1 MNATTRRWARPPLW
15 DTTQPPHLAVPALVL
30 RWVHSGGRFRR
41 RAFYAVLI
49 WQLVGIFVLS
59 VAAPVFAAPND
70 NGGTTNNG
78 GGSSST
84 SAPAGNK
91 SKDPNPADTSMFGW
105 ISIKDS
111 SNIPIADYFI
121 AVDQG
126 SAFSLIPGNGD
137 KKANIALAPI
147 LELEYGIIKITVQF
161 GIWVII
167 YGLSLKWLSFIAAPF
182 NKLGSATEH
191 ITTSM
196 PLLLLALTIAGG
208 IAALAFMR
216 GHHGKAAYQVGSAI
230 VITGLMA
237 SFFAHPVA
245 QLVGPD
251 GYLAKARDVG
261 VTISQGLADSTA
273 ESPAGEPS
281 TINRLGTSL
290 ADGFLRTP
298 TQLLNFNASADKLGC
313 KEVWNKGIRSHDRD
327 KLKDDIAT
335 CGKAGKD
342 MKFAADHLTGDRLA
356 SAAFIQLLASI
367 LLIFGCY
374 LIGKMALLTVLALI
388 NALMLPVVGTLGVIA
403 GVCQGMAFK
412 CLCNIGLSLVKLSL
426 TVIYAG
432 AYTALLG
439 SMLNN
444 TTIGSPTQTL
454 VFCVLLLVI
463 AIIASRRL
471 EVGLRQGHSSA
482 LNFLTRGGPT
492 EMPKPQVPSVVKSTA
507 TMALHAGAAALG
519 VPPHVSGLA
528 VAAGKNMRQRGRGPN
543 QMPAGAPTG
552 PSAPDPSTQQ
562 QWWDQQ
568 NQWYG
573 AQQQWYAQQ
582 QSQSQYFYSG
592 SDATTQPI
600 PVINPNA
607 PEPDPGR
614 TAPSVSHYIQQ
625 APPLHP
631 AVASALNAMPQQIQ
645 PAASMPA
652 ESMAA
657 PASSDHNAPRRSP
670 RRAPASAP
678 VPADV
683 PRRPQAGSPASA
695 GDRPRRAPAANPVS
709 AAVLAGPTDPSDPDG
724 QLDSA
729 PAGQS
734 ARQGLPF
741 WSPEYVRYGPEGRPQ
756 SVTEQRQRYPHLCG
770 ARTTRGDYC
779 INPAGS
785 CPHHP
790 RT

>member
-1 MNATTRRWARPPLW
+1 MSATTRRWARPLLW
-15 DTTQPPHLAVPALVL
+15 DTTQPPHLAVPAMVL
-30 RWVHSGGRFRR
+30 RWVHGGSRFRR

-49 WQLVGIFVLS
+49 WQLVGIFVIS
-59 VAAPVFAAPND
+59 VAAPAFAAPN
-70 NGGTTNNG
+70 NNG
-78 GGSSST
+78 GNSNSGGSTST
-84 SAPAGNK
+84 SAPANNK

-111 SNIPIADYFI
+111 SSIPVSDYFI

-126 SAFSLIPGNGD
+126 SGFSLIPGNGD
-137 KKANIALAPI
+137 KRANIALAPI
-147 LELEYGIIKITVQF
+147 LELEYGIIKLTVQF
-161 GIWVII
+161 GIWVIL
-167 YGLSLKWLSFIAAPF
+167 YGISLKWLTFIAAPF
-182 NKLGSATEH
+182 NKLGAATEH
-191 ITTSM
+191 ITNGM

-208 IAALAFMR
+208 IAALAVMR
-216 GHHGKAAYQVGSAI
+216 GHHGRAAYQVGSAI

-237 SFFAHPVA
+237 SIFAHPVA
-245 QLVGPD
+245 QLIGPD

-261 VTISQGLADSTA
+261 VTISQGLADSTS
-273 ESPAGEPS
+273 ESPAGSPS
-281 TINRLGTSL
+281 TIDRLGTSL

-327 KLKDDIAT
+327 KLKDDIAN

-342 MKFAADHLTGDRLA
+342 MKAAADHLTGDRLA
-356 SAAFIQLLASI
+356 SAAFIELLASI

-388 NALMLPVVGTLGVIA
+388 NALMLPVVGALGVIA
-403 GVCQGMAFK
+403 GAAQGMAFK

-439 SMLNN
+439 SMLND
-444 TTIGSPTQTL
+444 TKIGSPTQTL

-463 AIIASRRL
+463 AIIASRKL
-471 EVGLRQGHSSA
+471 EVGLRQGHSRA

-492 EMPKPQVPSVVKSTA
+492 EMPKGQVPNIVKRTG

-528 VAAGKNMRQRGRGPN
+528 VAAGKNLRNRRRGPGGPN

-552 PSAPDPSTQQ
+552 SSAPDPVAQQ

-582 QSQSQYFYSG
+582 NQSQYFYSG

-607 PEPDPGR
+607 PEPDPAR

-652 ESMAA
+652 ESIDA
-657 PASSDHNAPRRSP
+657 PAP
-670 RRAPASAP
+670 RRAPRRAPSSAP
-678 VPADV
+678 VAADV
-683 PRRPQAGSPASA
+683 PRRPQAGSPVTA
-695 GDRPRRAPAANPVS
+695 GDRPRRAPSASPVS
-709 AAVLAGPTDPSDPDG
+709 AAVLVGPTDTSDPDEHM
-724 QLDSA
+724 DSEA
-729 PAGQS
+729 ASQPARS
-734 ARQGLPF
+734 TPPI
-741 WSPEYVRYGPEGRPQ
+741 WSPEYVRYGSHGRPQ
-756 SVTEQRQRYPHLCG
+756 SVTEHQRRYPHLCG

-779 INPAGS
+779 INLSGS